1 MRLDLGFSYRQNA
14 PVLNVIMQQLPATL
28 ILMLAATAIALV
40 VGVTAGVLAS
50 IRVNTVWDSL
60 ISLGAVFFFAAP
72 SFWLGIMMAG
82 LFAVKLG
89 WCPVGGMRTIGSDHG
104 PLADALDVMD
114 HLVLPATALGLFY
127 AATYARVMRASMLEV
142 FRLDFVRTARA
153 KGLSPTRVLLAH
165 VMRNALLPIITLL
178 GLQLGTDSPGRDIAA
193 MIAHG
198 ARTTLLIGLCASLTA
213 TIIGISVGAIAAY
226 FGGWVDE
233 LLMRLTELF
242 QTIPNLIFV
251 LTIVAILGQ
260 KIQYVT
266 IAVGIV
272 TWTPIARLTRAEFM
286 SLRDREFVQACR
298 SMGMGNLRIMFG
310 EILPNALP
318 PVIVLSSLVIA
329 GAVLFESAVSFLGLG
344 DPNVSSW
351 GRLIG
356 HGRTLI
362 RRSLYICAV
371 PGAAIMLTVLA
382 LNLVGDGLNDALNP
396 KLRDR

>member
-1 MRLDLGFSYRQNA
+1 
-14 PVLNVIMQQLPATL
+14 
-28 ILMLAATAIALV
+28 MLALAIDFARRFARNRAALVGFVLVIAVVGIALSAPWLFPRNPLRI
-40 VGVTAGVLAS
+40 VGRPEIWPFTTSRYL
-50 IRVNTVWDSL
+50 
-60 ISLGAVFFFAAP
+60 
-72 SFWLGIMMAG
+72 
-82 LFAVKLG
+82 
-89 WCPVGGMRTIGSDHG
+89 
-104 PLADALDVMD
+104 
-114 HLVLPATALGLFY
+114 
-127 AATYARVMRASMLEV
+127 
-142 FRLDFVRTARA
+142 
-153 KGLSPTRVLLAH
+153 
-165 VMRNALLPIITLL
+165 
-178 GLQLGTDSPGRDIAA
+178 LGTDSLGRDIAA
-193 MIAHG
+193 MIAYG

-213 TIIGISVGAIAAY
+213 TIIGISVGATAAY

-233 LLMRLTELF
+233 ILMRLTELF

-251 LTIVAILGQ
+251 LTIVSILGQ
-260 KIQYVT
+260 KIEYVT

-351 GRLIG
+351 GGLIG
-356 HGRTLI
+356 DGRTLI
-362 RRSLYICAV
+362 RTSWYICAV
-371 PGAAIMLTVLA
+371 PGMAIMLTVLA